1 MPTHLDDDCYT
12 PNLESIPQIV
22 EDTEVEDQTQRAGKH
37 TKQDASAKG
46 KKVSKKVNRVN
57 DMTVALKKYTVMKR
71 ERFSGKRDKS
81 SGTSEQFAQFA
92 VEGDPCSL
100 GKAIEALNKYK
111 DLGNKVYVKISK
123 ALQQKDNKVVFMGIL
138 KHRGKT

>member
-46 KKVSKKVNRVN
+46 K
-57 DMTVALKKYTVMKR
+57 T
-71 ERFSGKRDKS
+71 
-81 SGTSEQFAQFA
+81 
-92 VEGDPCSL
+92 
-100 GKAIEALNKYK
+100 
-111 DLGNKVYVKISK
+111 
-123 ALQQKDNKVVFMGIL
+123 VVFQVKGFSCITCAVGLDTMYSRTKGIL
-138 KHRGKT
+138 SSHSTYPEGKVTVRFDPGSIDDAAVRAVITDAGFTIDGEHAV